1 MIGHDSDG
9 ATFRFPA
16 LTASTLS
23 GRTLR
28 LPQDLAGALNVLL
41 LAFARE
47 QQADVDTWLPA
58 LAALR
63 AAEPRLA
70 YYGMPTLPRALRAM
84 SPLIAGGMRAGI
96 PDRAA
101 RDVTVVLYVD
111 LERFRTALGLP
122 DTGQVHVVAVDRDGR
137 VRWSGGGACTD
148 AQRDALAA
156 AVRTALA

>member
-1 MIGHDSDG
+1 VIEHDSDG
-9 ATFRFPA
+9 ATFRFPP

-28 LPQDLAGALNVLL
+28 LPEELGGALNVLL
-41 LAFARE
+41 IAFARE
-47 QQADVDTWLPA
+47 QQAVVDTWLPR

-70 YYGMPTLPRALRAM
+70 YYGMPTLPRALRAV

-101 RDVTVVLYVD
+101 RDATVVLYVD
-111 LERFRTALGLP
+111 VERFCTALGLP
-122 DTGQVHVVAVDRDGR
+122 DPTRMHVVAVDQAGW
-137 VRWSGGGACTD
+137 VRWSGSGAWTA
-148 AQRDALAA
+148 AQHDALAA
-156 AVRTALA
+156 AVRAHRA